1 MQKFRI
7 EIKWALIFAGV
18 GLVWMLLERLV
29 GLHDKYIAYHA
40 VYTNIVAIP
49 AIAVYVFALLDKRR
63 NYYHGTMTFMQ
74 GFTCGLIMTAIITLL
89 SPLTQYIT
97 STFIAPHYFP
107 NVISHSVQEGKLTQQ
122 EAEKYFN
129 LNSYIVQGIFGA
141 AIMGVLTSAIVA
153 LFTRT
158 RVRTE

>member
-7 EIKWALIFAGV
+7 EIKWAFIFAGV
-18 GLVWMLLERLV
+18 GLAWMLLERLV
-29 GLHDKYIAYHA
+29 GLHDRYIAYHA

-74 GFTCGLIMTAIITLL
+74 GFTCGLIMTAIIAIL

-97 STFIAPHYFP
+97 STFIAPDYFP
-107 NVISHSVQEGKLTQQ
+107 NVISYSVQEGKLTQQ

-129 LNSYIVQGIFGA
+129 LKSYIMQGLFGA

-158 RVRTE
+158 RVRTA